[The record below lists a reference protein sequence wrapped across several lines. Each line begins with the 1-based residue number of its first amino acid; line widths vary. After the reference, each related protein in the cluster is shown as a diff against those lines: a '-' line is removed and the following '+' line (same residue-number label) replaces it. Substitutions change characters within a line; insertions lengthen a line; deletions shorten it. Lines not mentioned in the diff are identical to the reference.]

1 MPQIFTI
8 FAFRINNRTQLKRP
22 KIVKFKFLSIIAFAG
37 AAAYCTM
44 AQQNNIAEEVA
55 WIVGDEPIYKSQI
68 EEQYSQLQ
76 YEKTPINGD
85 PYCVIPEQLSIDK
98 LFLHQAVIDT
108 VTVEDATVAK
118 EVNARINYF
127 VESLGSKEKV
137 EEYFRKS
144 IPEIREQY
152 MEIMKNQYIVQQVK
166 ENLTKNVKSTPADV
180 RKYYESLDKDSIP
193 YVPMQVEA
201 QIITIKPIIPQEE
214 IDEVKSRL
222 RDYAQRVNNGES
234 EFSTL
239 AILYS
244 QDGSSVRG
252 GEIGFRGR
260 TELMPEYAS
269 VAFNLTDPK
278 KASRIVE
285 TDAGFHIIQLIEKRG
300 DKVNTRHILLKPKV
314 SDKELTD
321 GITRLDSLRQDINA
335 KKFTFE
341 QAAQYVSQD
350 KDTRNNQGIMY
361 NQMTRSTKFQMSQ
374 LPQEVAKHV
383 DKLQVGEISEPFI
396 MIDEKTGREVV
407 AIVKLKSRH
416 EGHKA
421 TLSDDFEE
429 LKDMYE
435 LSAKNKII
443 TDWIENKI
451 KSTYVYI
458 EEGWRDCQFQ
468 HEGWLK
474 R

>member
-1 MPQIFTI
+1 M
-8 FAFRINNRTQLKRP
+8 
-22 KIVKFKFLSIIAFAG
+22 KFKFLSIIAFAG

-85 PYCVIPEQLSIDK
+85 PYCVIPEQLAIDK

-166 ENLTKNVKSTPADV
+166 ENLTKKVKSTPADV

-383 DKLQVGEISEPFI
+383 DKLQMGEISEPFI

>member
-1 MPQIFTI
+1 M
-8 FAFRINNRTQLKRP
+8 
-22 KIVKFKFLSIIAFAG
+22 KFKFLSIIAFAG

-85 PYCVIPEQLSIDK
+85 PYCVIPEQLAIDK

-166 ENLTKNVKSTPADV
+166 ENLTKNVKSAPADV

-407 AIVKLKSRH
+407 AIVKLKNRH

>member
-1 MPQIFTI
+1 M
-8 FAFRINNRTQLKRP
+8 
-22 KIVKFKFLSIIAFAG
+22 KFKFLSIIAFAG

-85 PYCVIPEQLSIDK
+85 PYCVIPEQLAIDK

-166 ENLTKNVKSTPADV
+166 ENLIKNVKSTPADV

>member
-1 MPQIFTI
+1 M
-8 FAFRINNRTQLKRP
+8 
-22 KIVKFKFLSIIAFAG
+22 KFKFLSIIAFAG

-85 PYCVIPEQLSIDK
+85 PYCVIPEQLAIDK

-166 ENLTKNVKSTPADV
+166 ETLTKNVKSTPADV

-396 MIDEKTGREVV
+396 MVDEKTGREVV

>member
-1 MPQIFTI
+1 M
-8 FAFRINNRTQLKRP
+8 
-22 KIVKFKFLSIIAFAG
+22 KFKLLSIIAIAG
-37 AAAYCTM
+37 IAAYYSV
-44 AQQNNIAEEVA
+44 AQNNIAEEVV
-55 WIVGDEPIYKSQI
+55 WVVGDEPIYKSQV
-68 EEQYSQLQ
+68 EEQYSQMQ
-76 YEKTPINGD
+76 YEKIDIAGD
-85 PYCVIPEQLSIDK
+85 PYCVIPEQLAIDK

-108 VTVEDATVAK
+108 ITVEDATVAK

-137 EEYFRKS
+137 EEYFRKT

-152 MEIMKNQYIVQQVK
+152 QEVMKNQYIVQQVK
-166 ENLTKNVKSTPADV
+166 ESLTKDVKVTPADV
-180 RKYYESLDKDSIP
+180 RKYYDNLDKDSIP
-193 YVPMQVEA
+193 YVPLQVEA

-285 TDAGFHIIQLIEKRG
+285 TDAGYHIIQLIEKRG

-321 GITRLDSLRQDINA
+321 GIARLDSLRSDINA
-335 KKFTFE
+335 GKFTFE

-361 NQMTRSTKFQMSQ
+361 NEQTRSTKFQMSQ
-374 LPQEVAKHV
+374 LPQEVAKQV
-383 DKLQVGEISEPFI
+383 DKLKVGEISNPFI
-396 MIDEKTGREVV
+396 MVDEKTGREVV
-407 AIVKLKSRH
+407 AIVKLKNRI

-435 LSAKNKII
+435 TYRKSEILKE
-443 TDWIENKI
+443 WVENKI

-458 EEGWRDCQFQ
+458 EEGWRDCDFQ

>member
-1 MPQIFTI
+1 
-8 FAFRINNRTQLKRP
+8 
-22 KIVKFKFLSIIAFAG
+22 
-37 AAAYCTM
+37 M
-44 AQQNNIAEEVA
+44 AQNNIAEELV
-55 WIVGDEPIYKSQI
+55 WVVGDEPIYKSQV

-76 YEKTPINGD
+76 YEKTPINGA
-85 PYCVIPEQLSIDK
+85 PYCVIPEQLAIEK

-108 VTVEDATVAK
+108 ITVEDNTVAR

-144 IPEIREQY
+144 IPEMREQY
-152 MEIMKNQYIVQQVK
+152 MDIIKNQYIVQQVK
-166 ENLTKNVKSTPADV
+166 ESLTKDVKVTPADV
-180 RKYYESLDKDSIP
+180 RKYYNSLDKDSIP
-193 YVPMQVEA
+193 FVPMQVEA
-201 QIITIKPIIPQEE
+201 QIITIKPFIPKEE
-214 IDEVKSRL
+214 IEEVKSRL
-222 RDYAQRVNNGES
+222 RDYAQRVNNGEA

-260 TELMPEYAS
+260 TELMPEYAN

-285 TDAGFHIIQLIEKRG
+285 TDAGYHIIQLIEKRG
-300 DKVNTRHILLKPKV
+300 DKVNTRHILLKPRV

-321 GITRLDSLRQDINA
+321 GINRLDSLRKEINNG
-335 KKFTFE
+335 KFTFE

-361 NQMTRSTKFQMSQ
+361 NEQTRSTKFQMSQ
-374 LPQEVAKHV
+374 LPQEVAKRV

-396 MIDEKTGREVV
+396 MVDEKSGRDVV
-407 AIVKLKSRH
+407 AIVKLKTRI

-429 LKDMYE
+429 LKEMYE
-435 LSAKNKII
+435 TSAKSKII
-443 TDWIENKI
+443 TDWVENKI

-458 EEGWRDCQFQ
+458 EDGWRDCKFQ

>member
-1 MPQIFTI
+1 M
-8 FAFRINNRTQLKRP
+8 
-22 KIVKFKFLSIIAFAG
+22 KFKFLSIIAFAG

-85 PYCVIPEQLSIDK
+85 PYCVIPEQLAIDK

-166 ENLTKNVKSTPADV
+166 ENLTKNVKSTPSDV

>member
-1 MPQIFTI
+1 M
-8 FAFRINNRTQLKRP
+8 
-22 KIVKFKFLSIIAFAG
+22 
-37 AAAYCTM
+37 
-44 AQQNNIAEEVA
+44 
-55 WIVGDEPIYKSQI
+55 
-68 EEQYSQLQ
+68 
-76 YEKTPINGD
+76 
-85 PYCVIPEQLSIDK
+85 
-98 LFLHQAVIDT
+98 
-108 VTVEDATVAK
+108 
-118 EVNARINYF
+118 
-127 VESLGSKEKV
+127 
-137 EEYFRKS
+137 
-144 IPEIREQY
+144 
-152 MEIMKNQYIVQQVK
+152 
-166 ENLTKNVKSTPADV
+166 TKNVKSTPADV

-321 GITRLDSLRQDINA
+321 GITCLTHCVKTSTQRNSHSSRPHNMCH
-335 KKFTFE
+335 K
-341 QAAQYVSQD
+341 
-350 KDTRNNQGIMY
+350 TRIHETTKASCT
-361 NQMTRSTKFQMSQ
+361 TR
-374 LPQEVAKHV
+374 
-383 DKLQVGEISEPFI
+383 
-396 MIDEKTGREVV
+396 
-407 AIVKLKSRH
+407 
-416 EGHKA
+416 
-421 TLSDDFEE
+421 
-429 LKDMYE
+429 
-435 LSAKNKII
+435 
-443 TDWIENKI
+443 
-451 KSTYVYI
+451 
-458 EEGWRDCQFQ
+458 
-468 HEGWLK
+468 
-474 R
+474 

>member
-1 MPQIFTI
+1 
-8 FAFRINNRTQLKRP
+8 
-22 KIVKFKFLSIIAFAG
+22 
-37 AAAYCTM
+37 M
-44 AQQNNIAEEVA
+44 AQNNIAEELV
-55 WIVGDEPIYKSQI
+55 WVVGDEPIYKSQV

-85 PYCVIPEQLSIDK
+85 PYCVIPEQLAIEK

-108 VTVEDATVAK
+108 ITVEDNTVAR

-144 IPEIREQY
+144 IPEMREQY
-152 MEIMKNQYIVQQVK
+152 MDIIKNQYIVQQVK
-166 ENLTKNVKSTPADV
+166 ESLTKDVKVTPADV
-180 RKYYESLDKDSIP
+180 RKYYNSLDKDSIP
-193 YVPMQVEA
+193 FVPMQVEA
-201 QIITIKPIIPQEE
+201 QIITIKPFIPKEE
-214 IDEVKSRL
+214 IEEVKSRL
-222 RDYAQRVNNGES
+222 RDYAQRVNNGEA

-260 TELMPEYAS
+260 TELMPEYAN

-285 TDAGFHIIQLIEKRG
+285 TDAGYHIIQLIEKRG
-300 DKVNTRHILLKPKV
+300 DKVNTRHILLKPRV

-321 GITRLDSLRQDINA
+321 GINRLDSLRKEINNG
-335 KKFTFE
+335 KFTFE

-361 NQMTRSTKFQMSQ
+361 NEQTRSTKFQMSQ
-374 LPQEVAKHV
+374 LPQEVAKRV

-396 MIDEKTGREVV
+396 MVDEKSGRDVV
-407 AIVKLKSRH
+407 AIVKLKTRI

-429 LKDMYE
+429 LKEMYE
-435 LSAKNKII
+435 TSAKSKII
-443 TDWIENKI
+443 TDWVENKI

-458 EEGWRDCQFQ
+458 EDGWRDCKFQ

>member
-1 MPQIFTI
+1 M
-8 FAFRINNRTQLKRP
+8 
-22 KIVKFKFLSIIAFAG
+22 KFKFLSIIAFAG

-85 PYCVIPEQLSIDK
+85 PYCVIPEQLAIDK

-166 ENLTKNVKSTPADV
+166 ENLTKNAKSTPADV

-285 TDAGFHIIQLIEKRG
+285 TDAGFPIIQLIEKRG

>member
-1 MPQIFTI
+1 M
-8 FAFRINNRTQLKRP
+8 
-22 KIVKFKFLSIIAFAG
+22 KFKFLSIIAFAG

-85 PYCVIPEQLSIDK
+85 PYCVIPEQLAIDK

-166 ENLTKNVKSTPADV
+166 ENLTKNVKFTPADV

>member
-1 MPQIFTI
+1 M
-8 FAFRINNRTQLKRP
+8 
-22 KIVKFKFLSIIAFAG
+22 KFKLLSIIAIAG
-37 AAAYCTM
+37 IAAYYSV
-44 AQQNNIAEEVA
+44 AQNNIAEEVV
-55 WIVGDEPIYKSQI
+55 WVVGDEPIYKSQV
-68 EEQYSQLQ
+68 EEQYSQMQ
-76 YEKTPINGD
+76 YEKIDIAGD
-85 PYCVIPEQLSIDK
+85 PYCVIPEQLAIDK

-108 VTVEDATVAK
+108 ITVEDATVAK

-137 EEYFRKS
+137 EEYFRKT

-152 MEIMKNQYIVQQVK
+152 QEVMKNQYIVQQVK
-166 ENLTKNVKSTPADV
+166 ESLTKDVKVTPADV
-180 RKYYESLDKDSIP
+180 RKYYDNLDKDSIP
-193 YVPMQVEA
+193 YVPLQVET

-285 TDAGFHIIQLIEKRG
+285 TDAGYHIIQLIEKRG

-321 GITRLDSLRQDINA
+321 GIARLDSLRSDINA
-335 KKFTFE
+335 GKFTFE

-361 NQMTRSTKFQMSQ
+361 NDQTRSTKFQMSQ
-374 LPQEVAKHV
+374 LPQEVAKQV
-383 DKLQVGEISEPFI
+383 DKLKVGEISNPFI
-396 MIDEKTGREVV
+396 MVDEKTGREVV
-407 AIVKLKSRH
+407 AIVKLKNRI

-435 LSAKNKII
+435 TYRKSEILKE
-443 TDWIENKI
+443 WIENKI

-458 EEGWRDCQFQ
+458 EEGWRDCDFQ

>member
-1 MPQIFTI
+1 M
-8 FAFRINNRTQLKRP
+8 
-22 KIVKFKFLSIIAFAG
+22 KFKLLSIIAIAG
-37 AAAYCTM
+37 IAAYYSV
-44 AQQNNIAEEVA
+44 AQNNIAEEVV
-55 WIVGDEPIYKSQI
+55 WVVGDEPIYKSQV
-68 EEQYSQLQ
+68 EEQYSQMQ
-76 YEKTPINGD
+76 YEKIDIAGD
-85 PYCVIPEQLSIDK
+85 PYCVIPEQLAIDK

-108 VTVEDATVAK
+108 ITVEDATVAK

-137 EEYFRKS
+137 EEYFRKT

-152 MEIMKNQYIVQQVK
+152 QEVMKNQYIVQQVK
-166 ENLTKNVKSTPADV
+166 ESLTKDVKVTPADV
-180 RKYYESLDKDSIP
+180 RKYYDNLDKDSIP
-193 YVPMQVEA
+193 YVPLQVEA

-285 TDAGFHIIQLIEKRG
+285 TDAGYHIIQLIEKRG

-321 GITRLDSLRQDINA
+321 GIARLDSLRSDINA
-335 KKFTFE
+335 GKFTFE

-361 NQMTRSTKFQMSQ
+361 NEQTRSTKFQMSQ
-374 LPQEVAKHV
+374 LPQEVAKQV
-383 DKLQVGEISEPFI
+383 DKLKVGEISNPFI
-396 MIDEKTGREVV
+396 MVDEKTGREVV
-407 AIVKLKSRH
+407 AIVKLKNRI

-429 LKDMYE
+429 LKGMYE
-435 LSAKNKII
+435 TYRKSEILKE
-443 TDWIENKI
+443 WVENKI

-458 EEGWRDCQFQ
+458 EEGWRDCDFQ

>member
-1 MPQIFTI
+1 M
-8 FAFRINNRTQLKRP
+8 
-22 KIVKFKFLSIIAFAG
+22 KFKLLSIIAIAG
-37 AAAYCTM
+37 IAAYYSV
-44 AQQNNIAEEVA
+44 AQNNIAEEVV
-55 WIVGDEPIYKSQI
+55 WVVGDEPIYKSQV
-68 EEQYSQLQ
+68 EEQYNQMQ
-76 YEKTPINGD
+76 YEKIDIAGD
-85 PYCVIPEQLSIDK
+85 PYCVIPEQLAIDK

-108 VTVEDATVAK
+108 ITVEDATVAK
-118 EVNARINYF
+118 EVNSRINYF

-137 EEYFRKS
+137 EEYFRKT

-152 MEIMKNQYIVQQVK
+152 QEVMKNQYIVQQVK
-166 ENLTKNVKSTPADV
+166 ESLTKDVKVTPADV
-180 RKYYESLDKDSIP
+180 RKYYDQLDKDSIP
-193 YVPMQVEA
+193 YVPLQVEA

-222 RDYAQRVNNGES
+222 RDYAQRVNSGES

-260 TELMPEYAS
+260 TELMSEYAN

-300 DKVNTRHILLKPKV
+300 DKVNTRHILLKPRV

-321 GITRLDSLRQDINA
+321 GITRLDSLRADINA
-335 KKFTFE
+335 GKFTFE

-361 NQMTRSTKFQMSQ
+361 NEMTRSTKFQMSQ
-374 LPQEVAKHV
+374 LPQEVAKQV
-383 DKLQVGEISEPFI
+383 DKLKVGEISEPFI
-396 MIDEKTGREVV
+396 MVDEKTGREVV
-407 AIVKLKSRH
+407 AIVKLKNRL

-429 LKDMYE
+429 LKGMYE
-435 LSAKNKII
+435 TYRKNEIL
-443 TDWIENKI
+443 TEWIENKI

-458 EEGWRDCQFQ
+458 EDGWRDCEFQ

>member
-8 FAFRINNRTQLKRP
+8 FAFHINNRTQLKRP

-85 PYCVIPEQLSIDK
+85 PYCVIPEQLAIDK

-166 ENLTKNVKSTPADV
+166 ETLTKNVKSTPADV